1 MLTENRTDI
10 FKALSDQNRLRI
22 VSMLAGGEMCAC
34 KLLENLSVS
43 QPTLSHHMG
52 VLMRSGLVV
61 GRKDGQWMHYSLD
74 RSIIDDLISD
84 LKEISDTTPGNRD
97 ISKSGWFQE

>member
-52 VLMRSGLVV
+52 VLMRSGLVA

-74 RSIIDDLISD
+74 KSKIDVLISD
-84 LKEISDTTPGNRD
+84 LKEISDLISGDSDN
-97 ISKSGWFQE
+97 SKSDGF

>member
-1 MLTENRTDI
+1 MLSENQTDL
-10 FKALSDQNRLRI
+10 FKALSDRNRLRI
-22 VSMLAGGEMCAC
+22 VSMLAEGEMCAC

-52 VLMRSGLVV
+52 VLMRSGLVT

-74 RSIIDDLISD
+74 KSQIDSLISDFEEISDLISRNQYTNS
-84 LKEISDTTPGNRD
+84 EG
-97 ISKSGWFQE
+97 GC